1 MAVITTDILIE
12 GIRRDD
18 VLEWLAVKAHHTRM
32 VEGAFDAMKM
42 LAPGDY
48 ELSLKTGLLPRT
60 LRYTFDH
67 VDNEHGGRRVHVK
80 TAGRRLDGQIHY
92 SLRTMKPAL
101 NTLVTLHADYDTGG
115 PLGGFIDSALLRT
128 RLEAGFKKILENLQR
143 EIAKDKPRA

>member
-18 VLEWLAVKAHHTRM
+18 VLEWLGNRDNHVRM
-32 VEGAFDAMKM
+32 LEGAFDAMKVK
-42 LAPGDY
+42 APGEF
-48 ELSLKTGLLPRT
+48 ELTLKTGPLPRT
-60 LRYTFDH
+60 LSYTFDH

-80 TAGRRLDGQIHY
+80 TAGRRLDGAIHY

-115 PLGGFIDSALLRT
+115 ILGGLIDTTLLRK

-143 EIAKDKPRA
+143 EIAKA

>member
-18 VLEWLAVKAHHTRM
+18 VLDWLAKPENHRRM
-32 VEGAFDAMKM
+32 LDGAFDGMNEK
-42 LAPGDY
+42 GVGTY
-48 ELSLKTGLLPRT
+48 ELTLKTGPLPRT
-60 LRYTFDH
+60 LAYTFDH

-80 TAGRRLDGQIHY
+80 TAGRRLEGTLHY

-115 PLGGFIDSALLRT
+115 PLGGVIDSTVLRK
-128 RLEAGFKKILENLQR
+128 RLEAGYRKVLENLQR
-143 EIAKDKPRA
+143 EIKLG

>member
-18 VLEWLAVKAHHTRM
+18 VLEWLGNKDNHVRM
-32 VEGAFDAMKM
+32 LEGAFDGMKVK
-42 LAPGDY
+42 APGDF
-48 ELSLKTGLLPRT
+48 EIAIKAGPLPRT
-60 LRYTFDH
+60 LQYTFDH

-80 TAGRRLDGQIHY
+80 TSGRRLEGKIHY

-115 PLGGFIDSALLRT
+115 PLGGLVDSAFLRKA
-128 RLEAGFKKILENLQR
+128 LEDGFNKILANLER
-143 EIAKDKPRA
+143 EIHKG

>member
-18 VLEWLAVKAHHTRM
+18 VLDWLSRPENHTRM
-32 VEGAFDAMKM
+32 LEGAFDGMKQ
-42 LAPGDY
+42 AGPGSY
-48 ELSLKTGLLPRT
+48 ELTLKTGPLPRT
-60 LRYTFDH
+60 LSYTFAH

-80 TAGRRLDGQIHY
+80 TAGRRLDGSLHY

-115 PLGGFIDSALLRT
+115 PLGGIVDGALIRK
-128 RLEAGFKKILENLQR
+128 RLEAGYRQVLANLAR
-143 EIAKDKPRA
+143 EIQKG

>member
-18 VLEWLAVKAHHTRM
+18 VLEWLAKKENHTRM
-32 VEGAFDAMKM
+32 LDGAFDGMTEKG
-42 LAPGDY
+42 PGQY
-48 ELSLKTGLLPRT
+48 ELTLKTGPLPRT
-60 LRYTFDH
+60 LAYTFDH

-80 TAGRRLDGQIHY
+80 TAGRRLEGKIHY

-115 PLGGFIDSALLRT
+115 PLGGIIDSTLLRK
-128 RLEAGFKKILENLQR
+128 RLEEGYKKVLENLQR
-143 EIAKDKPRA
+143 EIQKG

>member
-18 VLEWLAVKAHHTRM
+18 VLEWLGKKDNHARM
-32 VEGAFDAMKM
+32 VEGAFDGLKQK
-42 LAPGDY
+42 APGEF
-48 ELSLKTGLLPRT
+48 ELALNTSPLPRT
-60 LRYTFDH
+60 LTYTFDH

-80 TAGRRLDGQIHY
+80 TAGRRLEGKIHY

-115 PLGGFIDSALLRT
+115 PLGGFIDSALLRKK
-128 RLEAGFKKILENLQR
+128 LESSFKKVLENLQR
-143 EIAKDKPRA
+143 EIQKG

>member
-18 VLEWLAVKAHHTRM
+18 VLEWLGNRENHVRM
-32 VEGAFDAMKM
+32 LDGAFDAMKVKS
-42 LAPGDY
+42 PGEFD
-48 ELSLKTGLLPRT
+48 LTLKTSPLPRT
-60 LRYTFDH
+60 LGYSFDH

-80 TAGRRLDGQIHY
+80 TSGRRLEGKIHY

-115 PLGGFIDSALLRT
+115 PLGGIIDSTLMRK
-128 RLEAGFKKILENLQR
+128 RLEDGFNKVLANLKR
-143 EIAKDKPRA
+143 EIAKG

>member
-18 VLEWLAVKAHHTRM
+18 VLEWLGNRENHLRM
-32 VEGAFDAMKM
+32 LEGAFDGLKAK
-42 LAPGDY
+42 APGEF
-48 ELSLKTGLLPRT
+48 ELALNTAPLPRT
-60 LRYTFDH
+60 LTYSFDH

-80 TAGRRLDGQIHY
+80 TAGRRLDGKIHY

-115 PLGGFIDSALLRT
+115 MLGGLVDSTLLRKK
-128 RLEAGFKKILENLQR
+128 LEACYHKVLENLQR
-143 EIAKDKPRA
+143 EIKKG

>member
-18 VLEWLAVKAHHTRM
+18 VLDWLGKRENHLRM
-32 VEGAFDAMKM
+32 LQGAFDGLTEKG
-42 LAPGDY
+42 PGAY
-48 ELSLKTGLLPRT
+48 ELALKTGPLPRT
-60 LRYTFDH
+60 MSYTFDH

-80 TAGRRLDGQIHY
+80 TAGRRLEGNIHY

-115 PLGGFIDSALLRT
+115 PLGGIVDSAILRK
-128 RLEAGFKKILENLQR
+128 RLEAAYKAVLENLQR
-143 EIAKDKPRA
+143 EIHKG

>member
-18 VLEWLAVKAHHTRM
+18 VLEWLGQRENHARM
-32 VEGAFDAMKM
+32 VNGAFDGMKQK
-42 LAPGDY
+42 APGEF
-48 ELSLKTGLLPRT
+48 ELTLKTGPLPRT
-60 LRYTFDH
+60 LSYTFDH

-80 TAGRRLDGQIHY
+80 TAGRRLDGAIHY

-115 PLGGFIDSALLRT
+115 ILGGIIDATLLRK
-128 RLEAGFKKILENLQR
+128 RLEAGFNSILENLKR
-143 EIAKDKPRA
+143 EIVKG

>member
-18 VLEWLAVKAHHTRM
+18 VLDWLGARENHARM
-32 VEGAFDAMKM
+32 LEGAFDGMKQT
-42 LAPGDY
+42 APGEF
-48 ELSLKTGLLPRT
+48 ELTLKTGPLPRT
-60 LRYTFDH
+60 LAYTFDH

-80 TAGRRLDGQIHY
+80 TAGRRLDGNIHY

-115 PLGGFIDSALLRT
+115 PLGGFIDSAMIRK
-128 RLEAGFKKILENLQR
+128 RLEDGFKKILENLQR
-143 EIAKDKPRA
+143 EIVKG

>member
-18 VLEWLAVKAHHTRM
+18 VLEWIGNRDHHERMLA
-32 VEGAFDAMKM
+32 GAFDGMKVK
-42 LAPGDY
+42 APGEFD
-48 ELSLKTGLLPRT
+48 LTLKTNPLPRT
-60 LRYTFDH
+60 LSYTFDH

-80 TAGRRLDGQIHY
+80 TAGRRLDGKIHY

-115 PLGGFIDSALLRT
+115 PLGGIIDSAIIRK
-128 RLEAGFKKILENLQR
+128 RLEDGFKKILENLQR
-143 EIAKDKPRA
+143 EIVKG

>member
-18 VLEWLAVKAHHTRM
+18 VLEWIGDRANHVRM
-32 VEGAFDAMKM
+32 LEGAFDGMKVK
-42 LAPGDY
+42 APGEF
-48 ELSLKTGLLPRT
+48 ELTLKTSPLPRT
-60 LRYTFDH
+60 LTYSFDH

-80 TAGRRLDGQIHY
+80 TAGRRLEGKIHY

-115 PLGGFIDSALLRT
+115 PLGGLIDTAILRK
-128 RLEAGFKKILENLQR
+128 RLEAGFKVVLENLQR
-143 EIAKDKPRA
+143 EIAKG

>member
-18 VLEWLAVKAHHTRM
+18 VLEWLAKPENHRRM
-32 VEGAFDAMKM
+32 LDGAFDGMSEKGVGA
-42 LAPGDY
+42 Y
-48 ELSLKTGLLPRT
+48 ELTLKTGPLPRT
-60 LRYTFDH
+60 LAYTFDH

-80 TAGRRLDGQIHY
+80 TAGRRLEGTLHY

-115 PLGGFIDSALLRT
+115 PLGGMIDATLLRK
-128 RLEAGFKKILENLQR
+128 RLEAGFGKILENLQR
-143 EIAKDKPRA
+143 EIRLG